1 MSRIAVVGSG
11 IAGLGAA
18 WLLSRVHEVVLFE
31 SGDYLGGH
39 THTHEVVVDGANV
52 AVDSGFIVFNPM
64 HYPLLTAMFEA
75 LGVAT
80 QPTTM
85 GFSVQDQGSGLEYSA
100 GTLRGLLAQPGNMV
114 KPGFWRM
121 LADLRRFY
129 REAPAVMEAGDE
141 NLTLGRY
148 LELHRYSSEF
158 RDLHIVPMASAL
170 WSSPSARILEF
181 PVLQLVRFMHNHDML
196 QVSGRPQWR
205 VVRGGSQRYVDALSA
220 SWKVDARL
228 RTAVASIRRKPA
240 GVQVTTAGGIE
251 DFDQVVL
258 ACHADDALGLLAD
271 ATPLESAILG
281 AISYQHNDAVL
292 HTDARVMP
300 VRSSAWAA
308 WNAYVPH
315 APGAPCSVSY
325 WMNALQGLQ
334 SSRPLLVTLNRN
346 SDIDPGQVLKRMRYR
361 HPHQTAASVAARK
374 RKAEIQG
381 LQGTWF
387 AGAGWGFGFHEDGLR
402 SGVDVANALGV
413 QWP

>member
-18 WLLSRVHEVVLFE
+18 WLLSREHQVVLFE
-31 SGDYLGGH
+31 SGHYLGGH
-39 THTHEVVVDGANV
+39 THTHEVEVDGSNH
-52 AVDSGFIVFNPM
+52 AVDSGFIVFNPV

-85 GFSVQDQGSGLEYSA
+85 GFSVQDQRSGMEYSA
-100 GTLRGLLAQPGNMV
+100 GTLRGLLAQPGNLV
-114 KPGFWRM
+114 KRGFWRM

-141 NLTLGRY
+141 HLTLGRH

-170 WSSPSARILEF
+170 WSSPSARILDF
-181 PVLQLVRFMHNHDML
+181 PVLQLVRFMHNHHML

-228 RTAVASIRRKPA
+228 RTAVASIRRKPT

-361 HPHQTAASVAARK
+361 HPHQTAASVAARG

-381 LQGTWF
+381 MHGTWF

-402 SGVDVANALGV
+402 SGVEVANALGV